1 MLYQRTLTVPKSTP
15 ETVPVS
21 ATLKLAYGASTR
33 REVEFLDGC
42 HGEVRV
48 RVNDA
53 VQQLLPYSRDEWLHG
68 DGIVIVDDSMYPLS
82 SVPYVFTMY
91 AYNDDTV
98 NDHTVT
104 LRVQM
109 AEGAIPAGLAKFVDL
124 LKRIGVI

>member
-15 ETVPVS
+15 ETAPVS

-42 HGEVRV
+42 HGEVYV

-53 VQQLLPYSRDEWLHG
+53 VQQLMPYSRDEWLHG
-68 DGIVIVDDSMYPLS
+68 DGIVIVDDSVYPLS
-82 SVPYVFTMY
+82 SVPYTFRMF
-91 AYNDDTV
+91 AYNTDTV

-104 LRVQM
+104 LRVQI
-109 AEGAIPAGLAKFVDL
+109 AEGAIAAGLARFIDT
-124 LKRIGVI
+124 LKRTGII